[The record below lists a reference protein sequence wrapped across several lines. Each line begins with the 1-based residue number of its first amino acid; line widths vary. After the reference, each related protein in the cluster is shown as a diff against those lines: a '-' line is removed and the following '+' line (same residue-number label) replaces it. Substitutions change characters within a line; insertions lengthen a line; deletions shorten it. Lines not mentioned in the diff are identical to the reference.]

1 MTTGHY
7 VRSMKQLADQWSPT
21 NYRDE
26 RRQRLYLKDIDCP
39 DEWREA
45 LQKVIHPGLW
55 YLNEDAS
62 RHEKSDSDQVFGHE
76 NSAAPAGDL
85 MSSLPE
91 PMRAQNLMCYIG
103 HEGTYT
109 PAHREMCASL
119 GQNIMVE
126 TSKDGNGEK
135 AGSSIWFMTESKDRE
150 VVREYFLSMLG
161 HDIEIEKHFAQIN
174 AWKKAPFDVYIVDQ
188 REGDFILIPPLAA
201 HQVWNRGTRTMKVAW
216 NRTTPETLEMAIHE
230 ALPKARLVCRDEQYK
245 NKAIL
250 YFTLSK
256 YYRDL
261 QALEEDAE
269 LTQMSFI
276 GLGQDIIRNS
286 PRARRLAEDFKK
298 LLGLFTEILVDE
310 MFAHKEQDV
319 EYIEFDSCVTCSYC
333 RSNIFNRFLTCK
345 HCVRTLVTGDEDAYD
360 ICMECYAI
368 GRSCLCLSRL
378 KWCEQWSWSE
388 LVDNYEAWR
397 AMVIKNDGYV
407 DFETSPQ
414 PLEIARQRSRK
425 KTVAQICQEGLQRR
439 PFKDITKPEEQKRDE
454 PSESEPDAGAEKAQK
469 KKPKRKQ
476 KKGELRRCHVCCHKD
491 YSYRV
496 HMCTNPGCQ
505 EGYCYGVLYRAFDM
519 LPQKVQEDEQWQCPK
534 CQGICN
540 CGACRRSG
548 NTNAYTPKNTL
559 LGHDT
564 RALADD
570 RSVEALVDFR
580 IHNLSWLKATGEES
594 RSNDSKRIQRL
605 KAQADNARAQ
615 DITTHG
621 DEPAESE
628 RDYHQGGHAPLA
640 ELGAETQNGD
650 HQAHVVL
657 DDDEGMQHLRNAI
670 MADSH
675 DTMPEGHAAP
685 VLNEEESA
693 SSYPD
698 PALLARQRIGMG
710 YYEQDDT
717 PDKILLDPYQAPT
730 AEAMRPEEPEVPDF
744 VKKSLRAAKRKAR
757 RENDDDPDF
766 VVSKSYSKKARTRPA
781 ADDFLANMDPALFAG
796 QPTVPGAVMDADEGP
811 SVLAEDQVT
820 NTEDQNTDGQ
830 PVQRTHA
837 PRYEPNEP
845 ALRHAKPKISYV
857 EPEDIEMT
865 ENDQVQRPRSPVH
878 TGGGTEPQTAI
889 DLAADAVRK
898 MIEKQ
903 SGQPALKDGV
913 APKRRGRPPK
923 RRGRPPKRLSAPAVD
938 FEVGAEDEAEPTPAK
953 TTPASKP
960 RQTRTSLAAAASL
973 SDEEAHGESEKAEEH
988 RSARHSRR
996 ARRSGVTTISAATA
1010 ELQDEDFEEG
1020 TPAPPAQGAPASGQR
1035 KRGRP
1040 RKSEAA
1046 PAPSSSSGTQFLSM
1060 AERMAL
1066 KGKKFKIAKRKS
1078 QPSSA
1083 VDDGKSTID
1092 ASSQLQLENEAS
1104 KKASTPDAEGSLSA
1118 SEDVNEAASKSS
1130 SRARVA
1136 ASLPSKRPAASS
1148 VMTAPSGRTVVKLAD
1163 GEDESDASMAF
1174 LESSSEE
1181 SSDDGDDDIPAGGPA
1196 VSSRGRGNLARGRG
1210 RGRGRG
1216 RPRGS
1221 SRADF

>member
-1 MTTGHY
+1 M
-7 VRSMKQLADQWSPT
+7 RSMKQLADQWSPA

-39 DEWREA
+39 DEWRDA

-62 RHEKSDSDQVFGHE
+62 RHDRTSDVDQVFGHE
-76 NSAAPAGDL
+76 TSAASAGDL

-126 TSKDGNGEK
+126 TSKDANGEK
-135 AGSSIWFMTESKDRE
+135 AGSSIWFMTESKDRD

-174 AWKKAPFDVYIVDQ
+174 AWKKAPFDVYVVEQ
-188 REGDFILIPPLAA
+188 KEGDFILIPPLAA

-216 NRTTPETLEMAIHE
+216 NRTTPETLDLAIHE

-256 YYRDL
+256 YYREL
-261 QALEEDAE
+261 QTLEEDAE
-269 LTQMSFI
+269 LAQMSFI

-286 PRARRLAEDFKK
+286 PRAKRLAEDFKK

-310 MFAHKEQDV
+310 MFTHKEQDV
-319 EYIEFDSCVTCSYC
+319 EYLEFDSCVTCSYC

-360 ICMECYAI
+360 ICMECYAM

-378 KWCEQWSWSE
+378 TWCEQWSWSE
-388 LVDNYEAWR
+388 LVNNYEAWR

-407 DFETSPQ
+407 DFENSPQ
-414 PLEIARQRSRK
+414 PLEVARQRSRK
-425 KTVAQICQEGLQRR
+425 KTVAQICQEALRRR
-439 PFKDITKPEEQKRDE
+439 PFKDITKPEEEKRDE
-454 PSESEPDAGAEKAQK
+454 PSESEPDAGAERPQK

-519 LPQKVQEDEQWQCPK
+519 LPQKVQEDDQWQCPK

-564 RALADD
+564 RAVADD

-580 IHNLSWLKATGEES
+580 IHNLSWLKAAGEES
-594 RSNDSKRIQRL
+594 RSNDSRRIQRL

-615 DITTHG
+615 DITAND
-621 DEPAESE
+621 DESTE
-628 RDYHQGGHAPLA
+628 RG
-640 ELGAETQNGD
+640 LGAEGHHCEGAHASLADHGSYHQNGEAVND
-650 HQAHVVL
+650 V
-657 DDDEGMQHLRNAI
+657 EGLQYLRDAI
-670 MADSH
+670 MTESNNVV
-675 DTMPEGHAAP
+675 PEGHIAVAP
-685 VLNEEESA
+685 NEEEST

-698 PALLARQRIGMG
+698 PAVLARQRIGMG

-717 PDKILLDPYQAPT
+717 PDKILFDPYQAPS
-730 AEAMRPEEPEVPDF
+730 ADAMLPKEPEVPDF

-757 RENDDDPDF
+757 RENDDPDF
-766 VVSKSYSKKARTRPA
+766 TVGRSYSKKARTRTN
-781 ADDFLANMDPALFAG
+781 DDDYLENMDPALFTGPPSA
-796 QPTVPGAVMDADEGP
+796 PEAMMDAGENAPLLPEERSANTSNENLKMPPP
-811 SVLAEDQVT
+811 SHTA
-820 NTEDQNTDGQ
+820 
-830 PVQRTHA
+830 HA
-837 PRYEPNEP
+837 PRYEANEP
-845 ALRHAKPKISYV
+845 ALRHAKPRVSYV
-857 EPEDIEMT
+857 EPEEIEM
-865 ENDQVQRPRSPVH
+865 EESDQVQRTRSPVH
-878 TGGGTEPQTAI
+878 IGDGTESQTAI

-898 MIEKQ
+898 MFEKHV
-903 SGQPALKDGV
+903 SQPIPKDGI
-913 APKRRGRPPK
+913 PPK
-923 RRGRPPKRLSAPAVD
+923 RRGRPPKRLSALNLDDTVPSVD
-938 FEVGAEDEAEPTPAK
+938 SVETPTTK
-953 TTPASKP
+953 ASPVNKG
-960 RQTRTSLAAAASL
+960 RKTRTSLAAAASL
-973 SDEEAHGESEKAEEH
+973 SDEEAQEEPNAEEED
-988 RSARHSRR
+988 RSTRHPRW
-996 ARRSGVTTISAATA
+996 ARRSGVTTISAASA
-1010 ELQDEDFEEG
+1010 DLQHNNLDEE
-1020 TPAPPAQGAPASGQR
+1020 PPVPAQSSSLPGPR

-1040 RKSEAA
+1040 RKSA
-1046 PAPSSSSGTQFLSM
+1046 PAPAPVPAPSQSPSSGTHFMSM
-1060 AERMAL
+1060 ADRMAMR
-1066 KGKKFKIAKRKS
+1066 GKKFKIARRKPQGDS
-1078 QPSSA
+1078 TANDSSKTTINASWQPQPKMEILRKAGAAGQEALQNLSEDDSRSVSSSLSEASAPVSPPSKQPTVSSA
-1083 VDDGKSTID
+1083 KI
-1092 ASSQLQLENEAS
+1092 
-1104 KKASTPDAEGSLSA
+1104 
-1118 SEDVNEAASKSS
+1118 
-1130 SRARVA
+1130 
-1136 ASLPSKRPAASS
+1136 
-1148 VMTAPSGRTVVKLAD
+1148 APSGRTVVKLAD
-1163 GEDESDASMAF
+1163 VEDESEGSTAF
-1174 LESSSEE
+1174 SRSNSEG
-1181 SSDDGDDDIPAGGPA
+1181 SSDDGDDGDIPAVRQGAP
-1196 VSSRGRGNLARGRG
+1196 SRGRGGSLRG

-1221 SRADF
+1221 SRANL